1 MNDRARAYVLQHAVL
16 LEIDGVPELSLPLD
30 KIQGFLDLI
39 QPSDVPPDK
48 LQTLYAMQA
57 ELVETIRAQ
66 FAQRDLAGTANPTKA
81 DRGGASH

>member
-1 MNDRARAYVLQHAVL
+1 MNERACAYLLQHAVL
-16 LEIDGVPELSLPLD
+16 LDFDGVPELSLPLD

-57 ELVETIRAQ
+57 ELVKTVRAQ
-66 FAQRDLAGTANPTKA
+66 FKQRDH
-81 DRGGASH
+81 GGAAGSTTADPDDAPR